1 MTAALPDW
9 NASIPP
15 EHETTRS
22 VESIVL
28 ALDGTEHSR
37 PAIPVARKLSEL
49 YHATLHV
56 TYVGEGALDLKE
68 AAGRLGFS
76 AEEAHG
82 VVFEQ
87 GKAGAVTVVTE
98 LARQLPHALIVL
110 STETGRATDKDHFG
124 SVTESVFASRPERT
138 VLLSP
143 HRGNKPWSPRS
154 ILLAH
159 DGTPACHAATGA
171 AAELAHR
178 AGAEVIALHVAARGE
193 ERSGEPGS
201 IPAPL
206 YVDQPQHEWPAWAE
220 EFMNRIIAAGA
231 PPSSVHFKL
240 AVTGGQAGSEVAKVA
255 RDRGVDLVVMAWHGH
270 WDRESCATRV
280 VVRNSDCPVLLVYS
294 AD

>member
-9 NASIPP
+9 NGSIRS
-15 EHETTRS
+15 EHEVTRS
-22 VESIVL
+22 IESIVL
-28 ALDGTEHSR
+28 ALDGTERSR

-49 YHATLHV
+49 YEATLHV
-56 TYVGEGALDLKE
+56 TYVGERALDPKE
-68 AAGRLGFS
+68 AARRWGFN
-76 AEEAHG
+76 AKEAHHL
-82 VVFEQ
+82 VFEQ
-87 GKAGAVTVVTE
+87 GKGDAVTAVTQ
-98 LARQLPHALIVL
+98 LARQLPHALIVM
-110 STETGRATDKDHFG
+110 STDTGQPTDKDHFG

-143 HRGNKPWSPRS
+143 ARGDKPWRLRR

-159 DGTPACHAATGA
+159 DGTPACHAATGP

-178 AGAEVIALHVAARGE
+178 SSAEVIALHVAARGG

-201 IPAPL
+201 ISAPM

-220 EFMNRIIAAGA
+220 EFMNRLITAGA

-240 AVTGGQAGSEVAKVA
+240 VVTGGQAGSEVAELA
-255 RDRGVDLVVMAWHGH
+255 RERRVDLVVMAWHGH
-270 WDRESCATRV
+270 WERESCATRV
-280 VVRNSDCPVLLVYS
+280 VVRNSGCPVLLVYS